1 MAHNP
6 YRLPAAKARKGD
18 LLVST
23 RPRHPPVPARARRQA
38 VSHHAAGST
47 AVTRESNPSH
57 SCRIATLFAGQVPP
71 TTAVADDQW
80 APDGHSPKRSKEWVC
95 LVDLHLSQPPLGV
108 TWLAKVA
115 TYLAGLARAPQMD
128 SFRTKEAFRKGPL
141 LLRRQSSAVN
151 ASAHVS
157 FR

>member
-1 MAHNP
+1 M
-6 YRLPAAKARKGD
+6 
-18 LLVST
+18 
-23 RPRHPPVPARARRQA
+23 
-38 VSHHAAGST
+38 
-47 AVTRESNPSH
+47 TRESNPSH
-57 SCRIATLFAGQVPP
+57 QLSHRHALRGTSTTHYSCCGRPVGTS
-71 TTAVADDQW
+71 
-80 APDGHSPKRSKEWVC
+80 GHSPKRSKEWVC

-115 TYLAGLARAPQMD
+115 AYLAGLARAPQMD
-128 SFRTKEAFRKGPL
+128 SFRTKEAFKKGPL